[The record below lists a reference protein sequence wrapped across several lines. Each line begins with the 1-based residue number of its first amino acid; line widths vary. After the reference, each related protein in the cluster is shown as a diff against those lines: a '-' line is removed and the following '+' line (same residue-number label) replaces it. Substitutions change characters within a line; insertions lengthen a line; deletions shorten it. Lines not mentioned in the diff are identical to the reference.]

1 MNLPNKITI
10 SRLVLSFILIVLLI
24 FPFDTIGVTLPKL
37 FINETLVVDIK
48 YFIAGGLFIIASVS
62 DFLDGYIARKY
73 NMVTDLGKMLDAIAD
88 KILVN
93 AVLILLATSGF
104 IHPIIPVV
112 IVSRDTIVDIIKM
125 VAGSKGNVVGASI
138 LGKIKTILMMCGIT
152 LTLFYNLPFELINI
166 KVSNILLTL
175 ACIMSVISAVQYYNL
190 NKKYIKENLN
200 DIKDDIE
207 RNECVADLVVEK
219 NNDDID
225 FNMVFYWGYL
235 LTQTEKMVYDNAK
248 RNNIELDFEEI
259 KDIANDILDD
269 DAFNDDITNHLKN
282 YDKEQEL

>member
-24 FPFDTIGVTLPKL
+24 FPFDTIDVTLPKL

-125 VAGSKGNVVGASI
+125 VAGSKGNVVGASV

-152 LTLFYNLPFELINI
+152 LSLFYNLPFELINI

-190 NKKYIKENLN
+190 NKKYIKEN
-200 DIKDDIE
+200 
-207 RNECVADLVVEK
+207 
-219 NNDDID
+219 
-225 FNMVFYWGYL
+225 
-235 LTQTEKMVYDNAK
+235 
-248 RNNIELDFEEI
+248 
-259 KDIANDILDD
+259 
-269 DAFNDDITNHLKN
+269 
-282 YDKEQEL
+282 

>member
-24 FPFDTIGVTLPKL
+24 FPFDAIGVTLPKL

-93 AVLILLATSGF
+93 GVLILLATSGF

-190 NKKYIKENLN
+190 NKKYIKEN
-200 DIKDDIE
+200 
-207 RNECVADLVVEK
+207 
-219 NNDDID
+219 
-225 FNMVFYWGYL
+225 
-235 LTQTEKMVYDNAK
+235 
-248 RNNIELDFEEI
+248 
-259 KDIANDILDD
+259 
-269 DAFNDDITNHLKN
+269 
-282 YDKEQEL
+282 

>member
-1 MNLPNKITI
+1 MNKANKITM
-10 SRLVLSFILIVLLI
+10 SRVIMSIIIIVLLL
-24 FPFDTIGVTLPKL
+24 FPFDQMGIDFPTYLIGGKILIDL
-37 FINETLVVDIK
+37 K
-48 YFIAGGLFIIASVS
+48 YIIVGVLFIIASFT

-93 AVLILLATSGF
+93 GVLILLATSGF

-125 VAGSKGNVVGASI
+125 VAGSKGNVVGASV

-190 NKKYIKENLN
+190 NKKYIKEN
-200 DIKDDIE
+200 
-207 RNECVADLVVEK
+207 
-219 NNDDID
+219 
-225 FNMVFYWGYL
+225 
-235 LTQTEKMVYDNAK
+235 
-248 RNNIELDFEEI
+248 
-259 KDIANDILDD
+259 
-269 DAFNDDITNHLKN
+269 
-282 YDKEQEL
+282 

>member
-93 AVLILLATSGF
+93 GVLILLATSGF

-112 IVSRDTIVDIIKM
+112 
-125 VAGSKGNVVGASI
+125 AGSKGNVVGASV

-190 NKKYIKENLN
+190 NKKYIKEN
-200 DIKDDIE
+200 
-207 RNECVADLVVEK
+207 
-219 NNDDID
+219 
-225 FNMVFYWGYL
+225 
-235 LTQTEKMVYDNAK
+235 
-248 RNNIELDFEEI
+248 
-259 KDIANDILDD
+259 
-269 DAFNDDITNHLKN
+269 
-282 YDKEQEL
+282 

>member
-1 MNLPNKITI
+1 MNK
-10 SRLVLSFILIVLLI
+10 
-24 FPFDTIGVTLPKL
+24 

-93 AVLILLATSGF
+93 GVLILLATSGF

-125 VAGSKGNVVGASI
+125 VAGSKGNVVGASV

-190 NKKYIKENLN
+190 NKKYIKEN
-200 DIKDDIE
+200 
-207 RNECVADLVVEK
+207 
-219 NNDDID
+219 
-225 FNMVFYWGYL
+225 
-235 LTQTEKMVYDNAK
+235 
-248 RNNIELDFEEI
+248 
-259 KDIANDILDD
+259 
-269 DAFNDDITNHLKN
+269 
-282 YDKEQEL
+282 

>member
-24 FPFDTIGVTLPKL
+24 FPFDTIDVTLPKL

-62 DFLDGYIARKY
+62 DFLDGYISRKY

-125 VAGSKGNVVGASI
+125 VAGSKGNVVGASV

-190 NKKYIKENLN
+190 NKKYIKEN
-200 DIKDDIE
+200 
-207 RNECVADLVVEK
+207 
-219 NNDDID
+219 
-225 FNMVFYWGYL
+225 
-235 LTQTEKMVYDNAK
+235 
-248 RNNIELDFEEI
+248 
-259 KDIANDILDD
+259 
-269 DAFNDDITNHLKN
+269 
-282 YDKEQEL
+282 

>member
-1 MNLPNKITI
+1 MNLPNKITMARIILSIMLLVMLLLPWYQFGVEFPIYQVANI
-10 SRLVLSFILIVLLI
+10 SV
-24 FPFDTIGVTLPKL
+24 
-37 FINETLVVDIK
+37 NIK
-48 YFIAGGLFIIASVS
+48 YIIAGVIFLIASTS

-93 AVLILLATSGF
+93 TVLILLATSGF
-104 IHPIIPVV
+104 IHPIITVV

-125 VAGSKGNVVGASI
+125 VAGSKGNVIGASI

-190 NKKYIKENLN
+190 NKKYIKEN
-200 DIKDDIE
+200 
-207 RNECVADLVVEK
+207 
-219 NNDDID
+219 
-225 FNMVFYWGYL
+225 
-235 LTQTEKMVYDNAK
+235 
-248 RNNIELDFEEI
+248 
-259 KDIANDILDD
+259 
-269 DAFNDDITNHLKN
+269 
-282 YDKEQEL
+282 